1 MFREGLEA
9 QGMRASLAMIIT
21 QRAQSGQG
29 NEIASADL
37 VGTVRR
43 SGLRVYGVI
52 ELGYRHCPAQVES
65 ALQIHDKERC
75 G

>member
-21 QRAQSGQG
+21 QRAHSGEG

-37 VGTVRR
+37 VGTVRIP
-43 SGLRVYGVI
+43 GGWGGVRW
-52 ELGYRHCPAQVES
+52 GA
-65 ALQIHDKERC
+65 
-75 G
+75 